1 MWDGPASATSRRT
14 LLLGGAAGLLT
25 LGGCGIRLEDDAPRI
40 PLLPTRTPLPAEDL
54 LVALARECAVLAA
67 RAEGS
72 ASPLARTLGPLHRR
86 QHTVLRTAL
95 VGAGVRAEVVD
106 SPGPSATP
114 APTSTTTTPPPSP
127 VTAAALGATEAAS
140 AARAAQFAAV
150 AMPLRAPVAALHA
163 QRWAAATVLTGR
175 APSAPAAGTDPV
187 DGRAVGDLADATASA
202 VYLLEVA
209 TARSTGAQR
218 TRGTATLTALRA
230 VLAEQRASGDA
241 PEPSLGHPLPF
252 PVATP
257 ADAVRLARAALTGLR
272 TDHGRALADLA
283 ALGAPGLVAATR
295 WQGTVEAEASRW
307 GAALTPFPGLA

>member
-95 VGAGVRAEVVD
+95 VGAGVRAEVLD
-106 SPGPSATP
+106 SPEPSATP
-114 APTSTTTTPPPSP
+114 APTSTTTPPPSP
-127 VTAAALGATEAAS
+127 ALGATEAAS

-150 AMPLRAPVAALHA
+150 AGDLRAPVAALHA

-175 APSAPAAGTDPV
+175 APSAPAAGAEPV
-187 DGRAVGDLADATASA
+187 GGRAVGDLADATASA

-218 TRGTATLTALRA
+218 TRGTATLTALRG

-295 WQGTVEAEASRW
+295 WQGTIEAEASRW